1 MKKQLVITVNY
12 VVDPAGKPRLDVIP
26 QVTQAIANDTL
37 DFQQTG
43 LAGTMRITFPEK
55 ELFSTGNAKF
65 SATGRFFKGDEALGV
80 KRVPGLA
87 DEDVK
92 KTSFVC
98 ELLGPD
104 DKVLLTST
112 GPGSGGAI
120 EIRNG

>member
-1 MKKQLVITVNY
+1 METKRVITVNY
-12 VVDPAGKPRLDVIP
+12 TVEQGKAKLDVQP
-26 QVTQAIANDTL
+26 KVTQAIANDTL

-87 DEDVK
+87 DKAVK

-98 ELLGPD
+98 ELLDPD
-104 DKVLLTST
+104 GHVLVSST
-112 GPGSGGAI
+112 DAGSGGAI
-120 EIRNG
+120 EIRNN